1 MFAKLLLK
9 VANIIKREKVKPTI
23 IVNPSIIEPS
33 IIEPSCIKFQPST
46 IEPSIT
52 ERIIVKSQCKTCIG
66 CGFVKTDSIMCDVCN
81 GRKCMTCNSLGLTQL
96 PWSECPSCYG
106 SGEIRRSM

>member
-23 IVNPSIIEPS
+23 IANPPITEPTLIQTQPITVMNDGVPSISEKPHIA
-33 IIEPSCIKFQPST
+33 QT
-46 IEPSIT
+46 
-52 ERIIVKSQCKTCIG
+52 RCKTCIG
-66 CGFVKTDSIMCDVCN
+66 SGFVKTNSILCDVCN

-96 PWSECPSCYG
+96 PWSECPTCYG
-106 SGEIRRSM
+106 SGEIRHL